1 MNAKVT
7 SWGQQFKK
15 ALDAK
20 SILVALVVLGYLGE
34 KVWDLVKVGAEVE
47 FQNKIIEA
55 YNAPAVKE
63 AVKAE
68 FKANIT
74 DPAILK
80 DVLNSPE
87 VGDFSKEA
95 GDKIEKQIVS
105 NVLKEDSTKISMVGG
120 LGKKSGIR
128 NDEVLDK
135 MADLLKAWDKGEI
148 MTKDQADLYIKKVL
162 KKNIKASALKQP
174 NTASF

>member
-55 YNAPAVKE
+55 YKAPAVKE

-68 FKANIT
+68 FKANMT
-74 DPAILK
+74 DPVILGE
-80 DVLNSPE
+80 VLNSPE
-87 VGDFSKEA
+87 VADFSKDA

-105 NVLKEDSTKISMVGG
+105 NVLAEDSTKINFIGA
-120 LGKKSGIR
+120 LGERSNIR
-128 NDEVLDK
+128 NENVLDK
-135 MADLLKAWDKGEI
+135 MGKLLQAWDKGEL
-148 MTKDQADLYIKKVL
+148 MTKDEADLYIKKVL